1 MKNRPR
7 AEGALASVLSTK
19 CLDNASAVAPASCRQ
34 MPPRWRRYVVHPI
47 SGHYTSLSAACEGAA
62 KLEENGRQGDLTQG
76 EETYAQLFHE
86 SGRLKRD
93 FSLRVW
99 KGGALAGISHYGF
112 GRAGL

>member
-1 MKNRPR
+1 VKNRPR

-47 SGHYTSLSAACEGAA
+47 SGHYTSLSAPWEGAA
-62 KLEENGRQGDLTQG
+62 KLEENGRPGDLTQG
-76 EETYAQLFHE
+76 EETYAQLFNE
-86 SGRLKRD
+86 IGRLKRD
-93 FSLRVW
+93 FSPRSG